1 MTSRTRRLSVTL
13 KLTGTVATGLLAVVI
28 FLVVFFGLGQRR
40 LLLES
45 LERKASSLARLA
57 AHDIGPG
64 MEFDDKDA
72 MREVLTG
79 LQLDADVVYGGLVT
93 ADGARFIVD
102 VSPTGKARP
111 PVPRYDQLIGA
122 PLVELQG
129 DLVQSSAQVTSKG
142 GTKGILVLLL
152 TTEKL
157 KAEAA
162 DAGKLSVGVG
172 ALALLFGLLISMAL
186 GRSFGRRIQLL
197 ADAAGLVAQ
206 GKLQGAPVKDDGED
220 EIGDVG
226 RAFNQMLSSLQGLED
241 HVLRVARGDLT
252 ATTQLEG
259 DLALAFN
266 QMIMSQRE
274 LVKQIRDT
282 ALQVNTG
289 AAEFL
294 ASARQQQQGATEQSS
309 AVEETRRTM
318 DNLLG
323 ASREIATRAS
333 GVLSNAER
341 TQANSNVVASRI
353 AALSKHAQRIQE
365 ILEIIKD
372 IANKSD
378 LLALN
383 AALEGTKAGEVGRG
397 FSLVAT
403 QMQKLA
409 ENVMGSVSDIKELTA
424 TISEATQSS
433 VMATE
438 ESTKLAS
445 DTTRSAQQIMT
456 VIQQQQS
463 GTEQVTRAMDDVAL
477 IAGQSV
483 AGSKQVVRSTEE
495 LLRLST
501 ELQNQV
507 SRFVIEGVAGSQAT
521 RSEARKP

>member
-1 MTSRTRRLSVTL
+1 
-13 KLTGTVATGLLAVVI
+13 
-28 FLVVFFGLGQRR
+28 
-40 LLLES
+40 
-45 LERKASSLARLA
+45 
-57 AHDIGPG
+57 
-64 MEFDDKDA
+64 
-72 MREVLTG
+72 
-79 LQLDADVVYGGLVT
+79 
-93 ADGARFIVD
+93 
-102 VSPTGKARP
+102 
-111 PVPRYDQLIGA
+111 
-122 PLVELQG
+122 
-129 DLVQSSAQVTSKG
+129 
-142 GTKGILVLLL
+142 
-152 TTEKL
+152 
-157 KAEAA
+157 
-162 DAGKLSVGVG
+162 
-172 ALALLFGLLISMAL
+172 
-186 GRSFGRRIQLL
+186 
-197 ADAAGLVAQ
+197 
-206 GKLQGAPVKDDGED
+206 
-220 EIGDVG
+220 
-226 RAFNQMLSSLQGLED
+226 
-241 HVLRVARGDLT
+241 
-252 ATTQLEG
+252 
-259 DLALAFN
+259 
-266 QMIMSQRE
+266 
-274 LVKQIRDT
+274 
-282 ALQVNTG
+282 
-289 AAEFL
+289 
-294 ASARQQQQGATEQSS
+294 
-309 AVEETRRTM
+309 
-318 DNLLG
+318 
-323 ASREIATRAS
+323 
-333 GVLSNAER
+333 
-341 TQANSNVVASRI
+341 VASRI